1 MQPFGEKQVNGNRL
15 QRSETGWHNQ
25 EQQGPVVEHKGLSD
39 AVLAF
44 SGQLVATA
52 WLPMGDN

>member
-1 MQPFGEKQVNGNRL
+1 LEPDATLRRKTGE
-15 QRSETGWHNQ
+15 WHNQ